1 MSKSDILERKILAQ
15 AVKSQPVDATDA
27 HHFVDQV
34 GSDMVS
40 AMTAADNA
48 VISTARTIATFV
60 EERRNRR
67 MPLALGLDALD
78 VAAEAMSSQIK
89 ARRDTAR
96 MEMAMFRLPPQIGV
110 TAWGPWCP
118 CELPPIEAEPATP
131 IR

>member
-1 MSKSDILERKILAQ
+1 MTVHSETRERKILAQ
-15 AVKSQPVDATDA
+15 SVKSVPVETGDAQ
-27 HHFVDQV
+27 HFVDQV

-40 AMTAADNA
+40 AMAAADNA

-78 VAAEAMSSQIK
+78 LAAEAMASSIK

-96 MEMAMFRLPPQIGV
+96 LELEMFRLPPQIGV

-118 CELPPIEAEPATP
+118 CEKPV
-131 IR
+131 